1 MVIKTIEQNESPKT
15 DLHKNGQL
23 MFQILRKAKLNCKSN
38 SVEEGQPFQKKWKSD
53 IYMQKDKSN
62 LTYTVFT
69 KINSIWIIILIVKSK
84 TIKLLG
90 ETIEENFM
98 TWT

>member
-38 SVEEGQPFQKKWKSD
+38 SVEEGQPFQKNG
-53 IYMQKDKSN
+53 N
-62 LTYTVFT
+62 LTSTCK
-69 KINSIWIIILIVKSK
+69 KINL
-84 TIKLLG
+84 T
-90 ETIEENFM
+90 
-98 TWT
+98 